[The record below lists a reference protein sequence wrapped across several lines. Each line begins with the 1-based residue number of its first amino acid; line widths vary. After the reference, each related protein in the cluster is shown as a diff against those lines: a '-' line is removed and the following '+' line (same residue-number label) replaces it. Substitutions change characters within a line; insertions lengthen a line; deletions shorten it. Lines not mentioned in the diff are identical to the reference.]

1 MIVGLEICDL
11 LRAKIRALSVTDSIW
26 RCLLKI
32 DDIEEE
38 DDDDITAQQRKM
50 LDDILLFWN
59 SVKNM
64 TKISIPTLIKK

>member
-1 MIVGLEICDL
+1 
-11 LRAKIRALSVTDSIW
+11 
-26 RCLLKI
+26 LKI

-38 DDDDITAQQRKM
+38 DDDDITAQRKM

>member
-38 DDDDITAQQRKM
+38 DDCTTT
-50 LDDILLFWN
+50 
-59 SVKNM
+59 KNAR
-64 TKISIPTLIKK
+64 